1 MGNFPPKQPSRKVP
15 GAGEFNAL
23 SLGKV
28 YLFICISEHVAK
40 TQRTFATMMQG
51 FRMQTSPGA
60 GGVPL
65 GRGAALHG
73 LRGPGTPLST
83 PGLSVVVSVPHSS
96 RSEDSAGLK
105 AAQGVTPA
113 RDAVTVGPLSHQ
125 GGVST
130 EPVRLCPG
138 LFSTPARNTGCAA
151 PGDSA
156 DPAATD
162 AASCPRVATLPG
174 NKCGNLLRKLRQYT
188 ASALLQLI
196 TEGVLK
202 HHVLFTLGLRV

>member
-1 MGNFPPKQPSRKVP
+1 
-15 GAGEFNAL
+15 
-23 SLGKV
+23 
-28 YLFICISEHVAK
+28 
-40 TQRTFATMMQG
+40 MQG

-60 GGVPL
+60 GGIPL

-113 RDAVTVGPLSHQ
+113 RDAVTVGPLPHQ
-125 GGVST
+125 GGDST

-138 LFSTPARNTGCAA
+138 LF
-151 PGDSA
+151 
-156 DPAATD
+156 
-162 AASCPRVATLPG
+162 
-174 NKCGNLLRKLRQYT
+174 
-188 ASALLQLI
+188 
-196 TEGVLK
+196 
-202 HHVLFTLGLRV
+202 